1 MAMWN
6 NQRVH
11 EITSWMVGTNS
22 VPQECPRHQ
31 LKSPSFGCH
40 MWPCRQRNTCQNR
53 RISWSEF
60 HLEYKQ
66 TAWWQ
71 HFSWLNLLKKETNNS
86 DQLFFYEIISIPNS
100 RLRCNGVTSLWTR
113 LILRDMK
120 TANERPLHFE
130 EAGQARGAANGDSGS
145 GKIDRSFCRKGHW
158 SEDLIKK
165 NPETWVR
172 FWCCTI
178 DKWRFPE
185 MGVPV
190 NHPFE

>member
-1 MAMWN
+1 MAMLN

-22 VPQECPRHQ
+22 VPQKCPSHQ

-86 DQLFFYEIISIPNS
+86 DQLVFYGIISIPTVGYGAMGWPPFGPGWFCATWKPPTRGLCIS
-100 RLRCNGVTSLWTR
+100 RR
-113 LILRDMK
+113 LDR
-120 TANERPLHFE
+120 
-130 EAGQARGAANGDSGS
+130 RGAPQMVTVEVAKSIAHSAGRVTDLKILSKKIQRLGWDSGAV
-145 GKIDRSFCRKGHW
+145 
-158 SEDLIKK
+158 L
-165 NPETWVR
+165 
-172 FWCCTI
+172 
-178 DKWRFPE
+178 
-185 MGVPV
+185 
-190 NHPFE
+190 

>member
-1 MAMWN
+1 MK
-6 NQRVH
+6 
-11 EITSWMVGTNS
+11 
-22 VPQECPRHQ
+22 
-31 LKSPSFGCH
+31 L
-40 MWPCRQRNTCQNR
+40 
-53 RISWSEF
+53 
-60 HLEYKQ
+60 HLEWLVLIRFPKNAPVINSSPQVLAATCGHVASATLVRIEGFHGQSSILSINKQ
-66 TAWWQ
+66 LDDSIFRGWTCWKRNEQFRPTSFLRHYQ
-71 HFSWLNLLKKETNNS
+71 H
-86 DQLFFYEIISIPNS
+86 PHS

-185 MGVPV
+185 MEVPV